1 MAFQIFIDEVFELI
15 RLHFGFGTRRG
26 LCVSGEDL
34 KDDYAEGVDVTL
46 FCEPANGG
54 VFGG

>member
-26 LCVSGEDL
+26 LCFSGEDL
-34 KDDYAEGVDVTL
+34 KDDYAEGVDVAL